1 MYTLYIRCIDM
12 CIQCTW
18 VPLLRAVET
27 TRQWSRNRCL
37 LSTES
42 RVAGAGQVVEAVAAG
57 PWPRPTPGL
66 KWPCCPMFSW
76 GKKVEASELPAPPL
90 RGIAHHQS
98 TRRAAASRA
107 KTKWL
112 EKLLATRASDL
123 VRPLRVRGSSSE
135 SSARR
140 RAAVPVG
147 ELAPFPGFPLLV
159 LFASELARQAE
170 P

>member
-1 MYTLYIRCIDM
+1 MGGLTVAKTSLSLNPWFCVLGRQHDSGHAI
-12 CIQCTW
+12 
-18 VPLLRAVET
+18 AVYCQ
-27 TRQWSRNRCL
+27 RSPGSREQGG
-37 LSTES
+37 SS
-42 RVAGAGQVVEAVAAG
+42 KPWAPD

-66 KWPCCPMFSW
+66 KWPCCPMVSW
-76 GKKVEASELPAPPL
+76 RKKVEASQFPAPPL
-90 RGIAHHQS
+90 RGITHHQS

-112 EKLLATRASDL
+112 EKLLATSASDL
-123 VRPLRVRGSSSE
+123 VGPPRVRGSSSE